1 MPTRADPQGVMF
13 TPGFDRFFRAHEKVM
28 WRFSAFDFS
37 QVRVDKLRRED
48 LDALRG
54 ALLVESH
61 NPVYAERLLEYF
73 RLDHEMSAFLVT
85 WAYEEMKHYAVLR
98 TYLEATGL
106 VDLKELESELVSTRA
121 GELGPEAAEFTP
133 LQFYVYAVLQE
144 QMTAVFY
151 RRFADYAEEPLLEAV
166 LRLIAKDEYRHC
178 QYYLERARPELNADH
193 RRIQE
198 VDDVILNFK
207 MPGPTFV
214 EHYARYAKA
223 MLRVGKM
230 MDTAALTETMDKLG
244 QLTGRRHLM
253 KLATDRATPGKLPDE
268 SGAGLSMLAAASRRL
283 PQGWGRADKLSH

>member
-1 MPTRADPQGVMF
+1 MPTRAEPQGVMF
-13 TPGFDRFFRAHEKVM
+13 TPGFDRFFKTHEKVM
-28 WRFSAFDFS
+28 WRFSAFDFK
-37 QVRVDKLRRED
+37 QLRADLLRRED

-61 NPVYAERLLEYF
+61 NPVYTERLLEYF

-106 VDLKELESELVSTRA
+106 VDVTELESDLVRSRA

-133 LQFYVYAVLQE
+133 LQFYVYAMLQE

-178 QYYLERARPELNADH
+178 QYYLQKARRELNADH

-198 VDDVILNFK
+198 VDEVILTFQ

-214 EHYARYAKA
+214 VDYARHAKA
-223 MLRVGKM
+223 MLRVGKT

-253 KLATDRATPGKLPDE
+253 KLATDRVTPGEMPDQ
-268 SGAGLSMLAAASRRL
+268 SGAGLSMLSAARRRL
-283 PQGWGRADKLSH
+283 PHGWAERTS